1 MTAKHHPYILC
12 HFTSHTLR
20 LLVKKDVLCVK
31 GHGVSRIGT
40 AMHAVGV
47 RAVVLLLLWS
57 ECSSPWYLLHVD
69 VHRKWGFVIAAQH
82 CRPKVPT
89 HIVLC

>member
-1 MTAKHHPYILC
+1 MTAKHHPYILW

-47 RAVVLLLLWS
+47 KVSFVVKS
-57 ECSSPWYLLHVD
+57 CS
-69 VHRKWGFVIAAQH
+69 F
-82 CRPKVPT
+82 
-89 HIVLC
+89 IVVVE